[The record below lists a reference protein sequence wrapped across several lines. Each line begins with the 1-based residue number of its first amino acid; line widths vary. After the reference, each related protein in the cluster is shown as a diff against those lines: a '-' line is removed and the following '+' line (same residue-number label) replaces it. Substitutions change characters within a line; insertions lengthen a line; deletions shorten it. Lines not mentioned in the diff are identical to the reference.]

1 MESSTTRILVVAN
14 RTAATPRL
22 LEEVKRRSKQGSCEF
37 TLLIPDAPS
46 RKAAD
51 WTLETALPLL
61 RRAARGPVEALVD
74 GQDPVTSV
82 QDAVHVGNFDEI
94 IVSTLPP
101 GMSKWLRRDLVN
113 QVKRL
118 GLPVTAVIPGDGKL
132 SNREA
137 ASMLTELGPGA
148 GLGG

>member
-14 RTAATPRL
+14 QTAATPRL
-22 LEEVKRRSKQGSCEF
+22 LEEVKRRSKQRSCEF
-37 TLLIPDAPS
+37 TLLIPDASS

-61 RRAARGPVEALVD
+61 RRTARGPVQALVH
-74 GQDPVTSV
+74 GEDPVTSV
-82 QDAVHVGNFDEI
+82 QDAVDTGNFDEI

-101 GMSKWLRRDLVN
+101 GTSKWLRRDLVN
-113 QVKRL
+113 KVKRL
-118 GLPVTAVIPGDGKL
+118 DLPVTAIIPGNGKL

>member
-1 MESSTTRILVVAN
+1 MPSSATRVLVVAN

-22 LEEVKRRSKQGSCEF
+22 LEAIKRRSREGPCEF

-51 WTLETALPLL
+51 WTVETALPLL

-74 GQDPVTSV
+74 GGEPVTSV
-82 QDAVHVGNFDEI
+82 QEAVRNGNFDEI
-94 IVSTLPP
+94 IVSTLPR
-101 GMSKWLRRDLVN
+101 GMSTWLRRDLVS

-118 GLPVTAVIPGDGKL
+118 GLPVTAIIPGGGKL

-148 GLGG
+148 GHG